1 MDLDLFSAAEL
12 DQDLLAINNKSK
24 ERKSD
29 KETTVKKQEDDR
41 KFSKKIFIID
51 GYGLIYRSYFAFINR
66 PLLDNNGKNV
76 SAYFGFFN
84 TLFSLFKDYTF
95 DYFVVALD
103 AHGPTFRHEMYPAYK
118 ANRDAAPDDLHAQVP
133 LIEETLKKMNIPYI
147 AKVGFEAD
155 DLIATLCLEA
165 NRHEIDAVMV
175 TGDKDLL
182 QLVNNHVKALRPPK
196 KNQPKYELFGKKE
209 VFEEYHVHPE
219 QIVDYLSLLGD
230 SADNVPGVKGIG
242 EKGAVKLLEEYISL
256 DGIYRHFDSLS
267 KGNRAKLEEGKES
280 AYLSQ
285 KLVKLKDDVFT
296 VETFDDPAYLVSK
309 IDYAAGI
316 PEFEKNNCK
325 SLSRSAAAL
334 AHGDV
339 KVAIN
344 NAEKPQDEESEIK
357 TPQELLGLGSYQ
369 TVSDIKVLKALFEEA
384 YRKGGI
390 IAFDT
395 ETTDVDLRKAE
406 LVGFS
411 FSYQTKKAYYAPLIC
426 EGETLLDKSEVIKL
440 FEAYFASGKL
450 KIIGQN
456 VLFDLGVLSKLGV
469 ENCRIDFDTM
479 LAAWLLD
486 TETERF
492 NLDFLA
498 GKYLSYET
506 IHYDDIVKKGS
517 TFADVPI
524 DQATRYSSEDSDL
537 AWRLKLLF
545 EPMLEERG
553 LMDVYR
559 SYEIP
564 LIRVLLAMEKE
575 GVLLDMSFMEELSR
589 TLNKR
594 EDDLRSDIFA
604 LCGHE
609 FNLNSPSQL
618 SKVLF
623 EERGLET
630 GKKTRNGFSTDTST
644 LEGLKSSGDPII
656 EKILEYRGVAKLLS
670 TYVETLPTLVDQN
683 GRIHTSYLQ
692 TGTATG
698 RLSSRNPNLQNI
710 PIRTDDGRLIR
721 SAFIPKP
728 GYIFLSADY
737 SQVELVVL
745 SHMSGDENLRKAFRD
760 GGDVHRYTASLIFDK
775 SLEEIDPHER
785 RVAKTINFG
794 IIYGMSAF
802 RLAGDLGI
810 PRSKAKEFIDTYFA
824 RYSGVSSF
832 IAETVSS
839 AEKNGYVKT
848 LGGHVRRINAIN
860 SRNKV
865 EKQAAERVA
874 VNTVIQGT
882 AAEIMKKAMINIYSD
897 MEKEGLESRML
908 LQVHDELI
916 FEVKAEEL
924 ERLTAIVRD
933 RMENAVKLSVPLRVG
948 IETGKR
954 WGDMH

>member
-1 MDLDLFSAAEL
+1 MDSLFSEADLDQE
-12 DQDLLAINNKSK
+12 LLAINSKSK
-24 ERKSD
+24 
-29 KETTVKKQEDDR
+29 DR
-41 KFSKKIFIID
+41 KKENAIEIKEKKEDKDFSKRIFIID
-51 GYGLIYRSYFAFINR
+51 GYGLIYRSYFAFITR

-84 TLFSLFKDYTF
+84 TLFSLFRDYSF

-103 AHGPTFRHEMYPAYK
+103 AHGPTFRHEMYPEYK

-147 AKVGFEAD
+147 SKVGFEAD
-155 DLIATLCLEA
+155 DLIATICAEA

-182 QLVNNHVKALRPPK
+182 QLVGRHVQALRPPK
-196 KNQPKYELFGKKE
+196 KNQPKYEFFGPEE
-209 VFEEYHVHPE
+209 VFKEYQIRPD

-242 EKGAVKLLEEYISL
+242 EKGAVKLLEEYVSL
-256 DGIYRHFDSLS
+256 DGIYRHLDSLP
-267 KGNRAKLEEGKES
+267 KGNRSKLEEGKDS
-280 AYLSQ
+280 AYLS
-285 KLVKLKDDVFT
+285 KALVTLKSDVFT
-296 VETFDDPAYLVSK
+296 IETFDDPAFLVSK
-309 IDYAAGI
+309 IDYASGI

-325 SLSRSAAAL
+325 SLARSAVAL
-334 AHGDV
+334 SHGEV
-339 KVAIN
+339 KVE
-344 NAEKPQDEESEIK
+344 EKSEVKEEEK
-357 TPQELLGLGSYQ
+357 AVNTPPELLGLGSYQ
-369 TVSDIKVLKALFEEA
+369 TVSDIKILRALFEEA
-384 YRKGGI
+384 YRKGGL

-395 ETTDVDLRKAE
+395 ETTDVDMRNAE

-411 FSYQTKKAYYAPLIC
+411 FSYQIKKAYYAPLVS
-426 EGETLLDKSEVIKL
+426 EGEKLLDRQDVIKL
-440 FEAYFASGKL
+440 FEDYFVSGKL
-450 KIIGQN
+450 GIIGQN
-456 VLFDLGVLSKLGV
+456 VLFDLGVLSKLGI
-469 ENCRIDFDTM
+469 ENVRVVFDTM
-479 LAAWLLD
+479 LASWLLD
-486 TETERF
+486 TESERF

-506 IHYDDIVKKGS
+506 IHYDDVVKKGS
-517 TFADVPI
+517 TFADVPV
-524 DQATRYSSEDSDL
+524 DEATRYSGEDSDL

-545 EPMLEERG
+545 EPMLEEKG
-553 LMDVYR
+553 LMSVYQ
-559 SYEIP
+559 SYELP
-564 LIRVLLAMEKE
+564 LIKVLLGMERE
-575 GVLLDMSFMEELSR
+575 GVLLDKNFMESLSQ

-594 EDDLRSDIFA
+594 KDELKSDIIA
-604 LCGHE
+604 IAGHD
-609 FNLNSPSQL
+609 FNLNSPLQL

-623 EERGLET
+623 EERKLET
-630 GKKTRNGFSTDTST
+630 GKKTRNGFSTDTAT
-644 LEGLKSSGDPII
+644 LEGLKNSGDPII

-670 TYVETLPTLVDQN
+670 TYVETLPTLADEN

-721 SAFIPKP
+721 SAFIPKE
-728 GYIFLSADY
+728 GCVFLSADY

-745 SHMSGDENLRKAFRD
+745 SHMSGDENLQKAFRE

-775 SLEEIDPHER
+775 KLEDIDAHER

-810 PRSKAKEFIDTYFA
+810 PREKAKSFIETYFA

-832 IAETVSS
+832 IAETIKK
-839 AEKNGYVKT
+839 AERDGYVKT

-882 AAEIMKKAMINIYSD
+882 AAEIMKKAMIDIYAD
-897 MEKEGLESRML
+897 MENEGLKSKLL

-916 FEVKAEEL
+916 FEVYEDEL
-924 ERLTAIVRD
+924 EKLTKIVRD
-933 RMENAVKLSVPLRVG
+933 RMENAAKLAVPLRVG